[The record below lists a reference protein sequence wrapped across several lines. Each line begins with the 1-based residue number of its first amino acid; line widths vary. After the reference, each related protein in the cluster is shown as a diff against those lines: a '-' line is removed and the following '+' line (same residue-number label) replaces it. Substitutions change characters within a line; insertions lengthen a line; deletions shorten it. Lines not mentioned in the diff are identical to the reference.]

1 MFSVTL
7 LDSTTTEINV
17 TGGKQKGAGY
27 SNTIGCNH
35 TVSITVDNFIGR
47 IFIEGS
53 LSTDPVEADWFP
65 IPLSGQDYIQFPID
79 RNAPTGSGGG
89 DTSTLAYS
97 FSGNYIW
104 LRARVNRDYLVPFP
118 QGPGLVGSVKQILLN
133 YGSISPAASG
143 GISTGGSSGSGIG
156 TQGPAGPQGPT
167 GPSGSVGPTGYSGLP
182 GVTGPTGPY
191 GGPSGPTGPTGR
203 DGSGALYSQ
212 EIAPTGDLRPGDRWV
227 DIANGRMYTYYQDTW
242 VEFAGS
248 VGPTGA
254 TGTRGITGPTGSAGQ
269 NGTSYTGPTGSQGA
283 ASTVP
288 GPTGYPGTTGPTG
301 GIGTRGPTGY
311 TGPTGIMGPT
321 GPRNGPTGPL
331 GPTGPAG
338 LPGIVAYDFYVNYDG
353 GGVISGVTG
362 LPVGWSA
369 SLGANYVTITHTIT
383 GIPQNFVAYGLKSV
397 GGSIWVSRGSNALMN
412 LSYDT
417 TAPTEFTL
425 NGISA
430 NNVGTVY
437 GGQARMSVFFN

>member
-53 LSTDPVEADWFP
+53 LSNDPTDMDWCP
-65 IPLSGQDYIQFPID
+65 IPISGQDYLQFPID
-79 RNAPTGSGGG
+79 SNAPTGSGGG

-143 GISTGGSSGSGIG
+143 GTSGGGTGGG
-156 TQGPAGPQGPT
+156 TGGTIPGPAGPQGPT
-167 GPSGSVGPTGYSGLP
+167 GSGGTP
-182 GVTGPTGPY
+182 GT
-191 GGPSGPTGPTGR
+191 TGPTGR

-212 EIAPTGDLRPGDRWV
+212 DTTPTGDLRLGDRWV
-227 DIANGRMYTYYQDTW
+227 DTVNGRMYTYYQNTW
-242 VEFAGS
+242 VEFAGA
-248 VGPTGA
+248 VGPPGM
-254 TGTRGITGPTGSAGQ
+254 
-269 NGTSYTGPTGSQGA
+269 
-283 ASTVP
+283 P
-288 GPTGYPGTTGPTG
+288 GPTGIPGV
-301 GIGTRGPTGY
+301 IGH
-311 TGPTGIMGPT
+311 TGPTGIPG
-321 GPRNGPTGPL
+321 NL
-331 GPTGPAG
+331 GPTGPTG
-338 LPGIVAYDFYVNYDG
+338 MFGPSGHTGPTGISGGTGPTGTTGDGGPTGPTGISGIIAYDFYVNYDS
-353 GGVISGVTG
+353 GGVISGVVG
-362 LPVGWSA
+362 LPTGWSA
-369 SLGANYVTITHTIT
+369 SIGSNYVTITHTAD
-383 GIPQNFVAYGLKSV
+383 GIPQNFIAYGLKSV
-397 GGSIWVSRGSNALMN
+397 SGTSWVSRGSTALMN

-417 TAPTEFTL
+417 ITPNEFTL

-437 GGQARMSVFFN
+437 GGRARMSVFFN